1 MQSISGISSMS
12 SMSQMTGVRKN
23 ETLTESQK
31 AKLEEI
37 LAKYDPEN
45 LDAEDAKSIFDA
57 MREAG
62 IQPSKAVKE
71 TVEAAGFDL
80 EKFKPERPAGPPPEM
95 SGNKSESVNLSSLQS
110 LQTILNQFDLNNL
123 SADDQ
128 DSLFSQIQNAG
139 LMEPGNLFNL
149 SA

>member
-1 MQSISGISSMS
+1 MQSISSVNSMS
-12 SMSQMTGVRKN
+12 GMSQMMGVRKN

-31 AKLEEI
+31 EKLDEI
-37 LAKYDPEN
+37 LAKYDPED
-45 LDAEDAKSIFDA
+45 LSAEDAKTIFDA
-57 MREAG
+57 MHEAG

-80 EKFKPERPAGPPPEM
+80 EKYKPERPAGPPPQM
-95 SGNKSESVNLSSLQS
+95 SGSKTESMNLSSLQS
-110 LQTILNQFDLNNL
+110 LQTILNQYDLNNL